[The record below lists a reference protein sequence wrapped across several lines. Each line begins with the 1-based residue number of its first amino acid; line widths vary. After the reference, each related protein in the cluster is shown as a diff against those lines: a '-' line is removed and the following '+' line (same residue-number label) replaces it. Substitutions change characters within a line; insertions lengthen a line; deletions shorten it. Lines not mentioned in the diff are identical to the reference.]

1 MSVARFG
8 RGWDAAARTPVNE
21 IDEDTAAATLAGG
34 ADVVVAEQDEPGDVP
49 DFVLVL
55 REGGRVVTTQRYDE
69 HGRLD
74 LVVHHHT
81 VGPGLFRTGLITYDY
96 PDDGCYHEPSEAI
109 GVRVLRY
116 GPDGIVNERTS
127 TRASAQDTQRNFSG
141 VDLDPHWVPPLE
153 WGAWER
159 FGLLEAEDLVDP
171 RRR

>member
-1 MSVARFG
+1 MPRFG
-8 RGWDAAARTPVNE
+8 RGWDAATRTPV
-21 IDEDTAAATLAGG
+21 DELDEAAAAAALGSGT
-34 ADVVVAEQDEPGDVP
+34 DVVVAEQAAPGEVP

-81 VGPGLFRTGLITYDY
+81 VGPGLFRTGLVTYDY
-96 PDDGCYHEPSEAI
+96 PDDGSYHDPSEAI
-109 GVRVLRY
+109 GVRALRY
-116 GPDGIVNERTS
+116 GPDGLVHERTS
-127 TRASAQDTQRNFSG
+127 TVAAAQDVQRSYVE

-159 FGLLEAEDLVDP
+159 FGLLDADDLVDP